1 MRESKLTIREQL
13 VFTLVRLRRRP
24 TLVMLCTTFGIS
36 TGSVS
41 KIFITWV
48 LFLEKQLEV
57 LIKFSSLSE
66 MEGLPR
72 PKVYRDAKYMYL
84 RGVIDCTEVYI
95 EKPSLPS
102 SQRRTY
108 SQYKSYNTFK
118 LVSLSPI
125 CHFNFVSKLFTG
137 CISDKELVR
146 QSGFLDVLEEGDVI
160 MADKGFNIQD
170 LLAIHSVRLIA
181 PPIMTKSTVSARAS
195 TATRRVANARVHVE
209 RIIRK
214 LKCFYILRGV
224 IPLTFKSYITSIVRV
239 CAAIVNLQPS
249 LIHFEK

>member
-1 MRESKLTIREQL
+1 ME
-13 VFTLVRLRRRP
+13 F
-24 TLVMLCTTFGIS
+24 
-36 TGSVS
+36 
-41 KIFITWV
+41 
-48 LFLEKQLEV
+48 
-57 LIKFSSLSE
+57 LIKLSSLSE

-72 PKVYRDAKYMYL
+72 PKVYRDAKYMNL

-108 SQYKSYNTFK
+108 SQHKSYNTFK

-146 QSGFLDVLEEGDVI
+146 QSGFLDVLEEDVI

-170 LLAIHSVRLIA
+170 LLAIHGVQLIA
-181 PPIMTKSTVSARAS
+181 PPIMTKNTVSARAS

-214 LKCFYILRGV
+214 LECFYILRGV

-249 LIHFEK
+249 LIDFEK

>member
-1 MRESKLTIREQL
+1 
-13 VFTLVRLRRRP
+13 
-24 TLVMLCTTFGIS
+24 
-36 TGSVS
+36 
-41 KIFITWV
+41 
-48 LFLEKQLEV
+48 
-57 LIKFSSLSE
+57 

-72 PKVYRDAKYMYL
+72 PKVYTDAKYTSL
-84 RGVIDCTEVYI
+84 RGVIDCTELYI
-95 EKPSLPS
+95 EKPSLLS

-108 SQYKSYNTFK
+108 SQYKCYNTFTL

-146 QSGFLDVLEEGDVI
+146 QSGFLDALEEGDII

-170 LLAIHSVRLIA
+170 LLAIHGAQLRA
-181 PPIMTKSTVSARAS
+181 PPIMSKSNVSARTS

-214 LKCFYILRGV
+214 LKCFYSLRGV
-224 IPLTFKSYITSIVRV
+224 IPLTFKSVITSIVRV

-249 LIHFEK
+249 LINFEK